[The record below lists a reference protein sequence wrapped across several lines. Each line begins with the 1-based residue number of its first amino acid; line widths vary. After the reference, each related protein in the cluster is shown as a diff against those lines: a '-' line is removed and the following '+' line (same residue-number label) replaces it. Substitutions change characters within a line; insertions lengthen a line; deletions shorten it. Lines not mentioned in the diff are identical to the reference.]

1 MVAAACDTADAL
13 QQWLFS
19 RDGMLLGQGVAS
31 GSAAYQGF
39 YYTAGMLRDGDATLL
54 VRKNALTPHHTTHT
68 LPMAR
73 ASAGARGLTTE
84 DGARSTQTSSSAGSK
99 GVWL

>member
-1 MVAAACDTADAL
+1 MKLAACLFAL
-13 QQWLFS
+13 A
-19 RDGMLLGQGVAS
+19 LGAW
-31 GSAAYQGF
+31 AHN
-39 YYTAGMLRDGDATLL
+39 L
-54 VRKNALTPHHTTHT
+54 RKNALNPTTHT